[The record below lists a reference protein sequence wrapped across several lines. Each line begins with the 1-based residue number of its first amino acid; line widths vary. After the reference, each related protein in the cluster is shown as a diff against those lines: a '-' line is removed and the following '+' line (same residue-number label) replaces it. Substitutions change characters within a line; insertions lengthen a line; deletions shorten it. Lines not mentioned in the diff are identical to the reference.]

1 VERAVWRLS
10 GRRAVRIERER
21 LSPSA
26 SRGTLL
32 VPNSGDGDGDGDGGD
47 GDGDGD
53 DGGNHGV
60 VYYSIA
66 YRWKKKQ

>member
-1 VERAVWRLS
+1 M
-10 GRRAVRIERER
+10 RIERER
-21 LSPSA
+21 LSPSV

-32 VPNSGDGDGDGDGGD
+32 VPNSGDGDGDGDGDGGD
-47 GDGDGD
+47 GDDGD